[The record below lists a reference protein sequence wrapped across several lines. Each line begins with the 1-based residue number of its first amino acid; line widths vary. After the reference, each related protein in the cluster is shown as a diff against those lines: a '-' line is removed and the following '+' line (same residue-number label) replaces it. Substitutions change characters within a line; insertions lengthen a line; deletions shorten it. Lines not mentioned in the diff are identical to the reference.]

1 MAVIEQGM
9 FFLAIIGLLS
19 TVIAAFY
26 YLRLIKII
34 YFDKS
39 NENFETDHNFG
50 LKATLTI
57 TTGILVLYFFIS
69 EIFKRNSFTN
79 CRFIMKL
86 KKYFF
91 NSVTSTNDIAI
102 KKIRQK
108 KISGIIIAKKQT
120 RGRGRYG
127 NKWISMKNNLFMSIF
142 FKLNNNINLHK
153 LTYNCCK
160 IVRKSLMELINCK
173 ITIKKPNDLLIK
185 KKRYAEFYKK
195 LYFIKITNM

>member
-1 MAVIEQGM
+1 
-9 FFLAIIGLLS
+9 
-19 TVIAAFY
+19 
-26 YLRLIKII
+26 
-34 YFDKS
+34 
-39 NENFETDHNFG
+39 
-50 LKATLTI
+50 
-57 TTGILVLYFFIS
+57 
-69 EIFKRNSFTN
+69 
-79 CRFIMKL
+79 MKL

-108 KISGIIIAKKQT
+108 IISGIVIAKKQT

-173 ITIKKPNDLLIK
+173 ITIKKPNDLMIK
-185 KKRYAEFYKK
+185 KKKICGILQETLFYKNNK
-195 LYFIKITNM
+195 YVIIGVGINIDNSPNIIDYPTSYVNQFTKKKITSFQIYNEIKNNFEIYLKD

>member
-1 MAVIEQGM
+1 
-9 FFLAIIGLLS
+9 
-19 TVIAAFY
+19 
-26 YLRLIKII
+26 
-34 YFDKS
+34 
-39 NENFETDHNFG
+39 
-50 LKATLTI
+50 
-57 TTGILVLYFFIS
+57 
-69 EIFKRNSFTN
+69 
-79 CRFIMKL
+79 MKL

-91 NSVTSTNDIAI
+91 NTVTSTNDIAI

-173 ITIKKPNDLLIK
+173 ITIKKPNDLMIK
-185 KKRYAEFYKK
+185 KKRYVEFYKK
-195 LYFIKITNM
+195 LYFIKIINMYCGVGINIDNSPNIIDYPTSYLNQFYKKKLLVFKSIMK